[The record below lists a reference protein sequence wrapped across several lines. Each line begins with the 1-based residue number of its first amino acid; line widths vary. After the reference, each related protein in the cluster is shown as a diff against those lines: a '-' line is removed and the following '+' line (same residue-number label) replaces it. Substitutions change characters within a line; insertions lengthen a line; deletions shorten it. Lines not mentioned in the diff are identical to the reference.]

1 MSLIN
6 KIPIISSVRITR
18 AISVYTLLPNHPLI
32 AITMSEIISYTIP
45 FIYNSPINALND
57 MILFIFYK
65 FYYNKSS
72 LSIIDKYKKEYYNYY
87 LCELLL
93 ITIFL
98 FMKI

>member
-6 KIPIISSVRITR
+6 KLPLIPIIRTTR
-18 AISVYTLLPNHPLI
+18 AISAYTILPNHPLI

-45 FIYNSPINALND
+45 FIYNSPVNALND
-57 MILFIFYK
+57 MILFIFYI

-98 FMKI
+98 FIKI